1 MALDLVEPLMAF
13 LAEYGLF
20 AIFIFLVLDG
30 AMLMPVLPGEI
41 VMIMAVAQYAEDLQ
55 DLAMLVAL
63 ATVAAILGSLI
74 LYGISRGGGR
84 TLIER
89 HPKLFMMHPK
99 RRKRL
104 EKAFEHPVGQSLVMF
119 LRVIPLTRVLVN
131 IPAGLARMKV
141 GRFIVLS
148 SIGMLVFHAGFMW
161 IAFQY
166 GTAGGGITAQAAS
179 LQEAYA
185 NPAWQYMQANQL
197 VTGLAILSLGA
208 VLSFRASRRVFKDPE
223 WYSRSAIGLL
233 AERVLLLGGIAIL
246 VVLWVDPGILFELA
260 RRGNLDLQALAQR
273 YDWEPTSFVALV
285 AGIATALG
293 AFLMLL
299 SKGAKRRKRRHK
311 MKKQLQGEIDADED
325 DGEVPEFEPTKTGRS
340 DERRDP

>member
-1 MALDLVEPLMAF
+1 MAVDLVEPLLAF
-13 LAEYGLF
+13 LAEYGLL
-20 AIFIFLVLDG
+20 AVFIFLVLDG

-41 VMIMAVAQYAEDLQ
+41 VMVMAVAQYAEDLT
-55 DLAMLVAL
+55 DLAMLVVL

-74 LYGISRGGGR
+74 LYGIARGGGR

-89 HPKLFMMHPK
+89 HPKLFMMHP
-99 RRKRL
+99 RRRERL

-161 IAFQY
+161 IAFRY
-166 GTAGGGITAQAAS
+166 GSGGGITNQATA

-185 NPAWQYMQANQL
+185 SPAWDYMQANEVL
-197 VTGLAILSLGA
+197 TGLGLLALGA
-208 VLSFRASRRVFKDPE
+208 FLSFRASRRVLKDPG
-223 WYSRSAIGLL
+223 WYSRSVVGLL
-233 AERVLLLGGIAIL
+233 AERILFWGGIAVL
-246 VVLWVDPGILFELA
+246 VVLWVDPGIIFELA
-260 RRGNLDLQALAQR
+260 EQGNLDLRALAAR
-273 YDWEPTSFVALV
+273 YTWEPVSFVAAV
-285 AGIATALG
+285 AGGAVILG

-299 SKGAKRRKRRHK
+299 GKRAKKRKKRHK
-311 MKKQLQGEIDADED
+311 REKKTEEADGSADEAEGGREV
-325 DGEVPEFEPTKTGRS
+325 DGEPTFRWVEDDKR
-340 DERRDP
+340 P

>member
-1 MALDLVEPLMAF
+1 MAFDLVEPLMAF

-20 AIFIFLVLDG
+20 AIFVFLVLDG
-30 AMLMPVLPGEI
+30 AMMMPVLPGEI
-41 VMIMAVAQYAEDLQ
+41 VMIMAVAEYAEDLQ

-84 TLIER
+84 ALIER
-89 HPKLFMMHPK
+89 HPKLFMMHPS
-99 RRKRL
+99 RREKL
-104 EKAFEHPVGQSLVMF
+104 ENAFQHPVGQSLVMF
-119 LRVIPLTRVLVN
+119 LRVIPLTRVLIN

-161 IAFQY
+161 IAFRY
-166 GTAGGGITAQAAS
+166 GGGGGITAQATAVQDAVAS
-179 LQEAYA
+179 
-185 NPAWQYMQANQL
+185 PAWQYMQANEL
-197 VTGLAILSLGA
+197 VTGLGLLALGA
-208 VLSFRASRRVFKDPE
+208 FLSFRASRRVFKDPE

-233 AERVLLLGGIAIL
+233 AERVLFWGGIAVL
-246 VVLWVDPGILFELA
+246 VVLWVDPGIIFELA
-260 RRGNLDLQALAQR
+260 EEGSVDLRAVAQQ
-273 YDWEPTSFVALV
+273 YNWEPVSFVAIG

-299 SKGAKRRKRRHK
+299 SKRAKKRKKRHK
-311 MKKQLQGEIDADED
+311 RKKAQEDDED
-325 DGEVPEFEPTKTGRS
+325 DLEEFEAVKPTGRAK
-340 DERRDP
+340 ERTE